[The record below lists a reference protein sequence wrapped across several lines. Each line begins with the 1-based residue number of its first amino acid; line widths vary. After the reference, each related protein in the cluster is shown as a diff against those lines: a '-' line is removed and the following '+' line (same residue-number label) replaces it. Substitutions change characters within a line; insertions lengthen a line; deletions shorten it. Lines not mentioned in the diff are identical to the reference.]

1 MSRLPDGTQT
11 SVLLAEEAVIAA
23 VLLDDE
29 AYALVADLQPGDFWN
44 EEHQKIWG
52 ACQWLADR
60 EQLVTVITVAHE
72 LASRNELKEGLD
84 EVLLQTIVGRWFT
97 SVGIRAHADII
108 KADAERRR
116 LTKLGAEIVR
126 EANQGNLG
134 RARELTDV
142 GGVALSYETEEER
155 P

>member
-1 MSRLPDGTQT
+1 MSRLPDGTSS

-29 AYALVADLQPGDFWN
+29 AYALVADLEPGDFWN

-72 LASRNELKEGLD
+72 LASRDELKEGLD

-97 SVGIRAHADII
+97 SVGIEAHARIVT
-108 KADAERRR
+108 ADAERRR
-116 LTKLGAEIVR
+116 LTRLGAEIVR
-126 EANQGNLG
+126 EANRGNLG
-134 RARELTDV
+134 RAREMIDG
-142 GGVALSYETEEER
+142 GGVSLDYGE
-155 P
+155 

>member
-1 MSRLPDGTQT
+1 MSRLPDGTSS

-23 VLLDDE
+23 VLLDAE
-29 AYALVADLQPGDFWN
+29 AYALVADLEPGDFWN
-44 EEHQKIWG
+44 EQHQKIWG

-97 SVGIRAHADII
+97 SVGIEANARIVT
-108 KADAERRR
+108 ADAERRR
-116 LTKLGAEIVR
+116 LTRLGAEIVR
-126 EANQGNLG
+126 EANRGNLD
-134 RARELTDV
+134 RARDLTDG
-142 GGVALSYETEEER
+142 GGVSLDYGE
-155 P
+155 